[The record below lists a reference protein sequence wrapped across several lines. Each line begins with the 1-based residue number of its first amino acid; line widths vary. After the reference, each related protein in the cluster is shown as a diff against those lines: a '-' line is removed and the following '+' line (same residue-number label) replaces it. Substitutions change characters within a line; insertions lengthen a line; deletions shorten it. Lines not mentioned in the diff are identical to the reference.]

1 MHELHAQPPLLAV
14 ISCRTLFCA
23 SVNVNVNV
31 NNLHVVCG
39 QVIASSL
46 SCSRGCAAQSTVC
59 VRCTAIGHTV
69 SWHTPMFAQRSSLV
83 MGRVSRCYTEKASPT
98 RHRPDRQHNPRSNR
112 RKQCSPNETKP
123 YSKPTPPRKRQT
135 TPTNGHTPRR
145 MGTCHVRIWQLSG
158 KMQCLMPQQCK
169 SAALEITLHM
179 YLTLGS
185 RETHALTPYACP
197 SLINRKA
204 DSASWTF
211 MVW

>member
-1 MHELHAQPPLLAV
+1 MSSTILAV
-14 ISCRTLFCA
+14 ALKRWCGVDVASELCRVFKCNHMKNRYA
-23 SVNVNVNV
+23 S
-31 NNLHVVCG
+31 LHREGVTRRKQHRPG
-39 QVIASSL
+39 IAPNADKTHVPTAGSSVAL
-46 SCSRGCAAQSTVC
+46 TQTN
-59 VRCTAIGHTV
+59 HT
-69 SWHTPMFAQRSSLV
+69 
-83 MGRVSRCYTEKASPT
+83 PT
-98 RHRPDRQHNPRSNR
+98 RHPRARQNTS
-112 RKQCSPNETKP
+112 
-123 YSKPTPPRKRQT
+123 
-135 TPTNGHTPRR
+135 TNGHTPRR